1 MPVVSG
7 ISVMFRKEDSPC
19 ASTDSRGSTKD
30 ALIAPLP
37 QLSEIA
43 IMTSP
48 QKHLY
53 RALENTKNTNLTAAL
68 MIPRIVKIFT
78 PFSVQPSESVSRP
91 ITKPQNGDAII
102 AKT

>member
-1 MPVVSG
+1 
-7 ISVMFRKEDSPC
+7 
-19 ASTDSRGSTKD
+19 
-30 ALIAPLP
+30 
-37 QLSEIA
+37 
-43 IMTSP
+43 MTSP

-91 ITKPQNGDAII
+91 IAKPQNGDAII

>member
-68 MIPRIVKIFT
+68 MIPRIVKI
-78 PFSVQPSESVSRP
+78 PSESVSRP
-91 ITKPQNGDAII
+91 IAKPQNGDAII